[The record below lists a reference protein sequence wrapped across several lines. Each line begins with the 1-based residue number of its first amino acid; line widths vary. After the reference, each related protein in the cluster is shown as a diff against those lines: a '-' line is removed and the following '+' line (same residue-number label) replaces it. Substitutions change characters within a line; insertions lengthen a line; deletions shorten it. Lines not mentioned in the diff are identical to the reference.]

1 MLSISYLDLAFYLTP
16 LFKVLDILLTLSF
29 LPYSFQHMQLFFLL
43 GISFSILSM
52 SILDHQIFPFHPL
65 LLPLLFTMFLFLF
78 STDISSLTEP
88 SIQVAPEVF
97 HLG

>member
-1 MLSISYLDLAFYLTP
+1 
-16 LFKVLDILLTLSF
+16 
-29 LPYSFQHMQLFFLL
+29 
-43 GISFSILSM
+43 M
-52 SILDHQIFPFHPL
+52 SILDHQIFPFNPL